1 MIHSLFLTNEI
12 EYKAMRVSDAQTHG
26 GLLVLIAL
34 AVALC
39 AAVFCAPARAGA
51 VEIPFVFEHNKVF
64 IDNIYVGGAGPF
76 RATLDTGTSDV
87 ILDTSIV
94 EKLGLAAAGQGS
106 ARATGGV
113 VKIGKYK
120 CPEIKA
126 GSAVILPEGM
136 MLSAASVSAQ
146 ADAIEEPT
154 QLVLG
159 YQFFRRNVVEMDYDA
174 KKLYLHAPVS
184 YTPPKGA
191 AVLDLNL
198 AMNLPIAKIVI
209 EGQEASVMLDT
220 GSNSALDTYPGFMER
235 TGLPAG
241 HTLYGMP
248 VYGMGGSV
256 LTNLLRLKTVS
267 IAGREFKGVKVYAH
281 TQSLYGGLDGLVGN
295 EILRRYRVVYDY
307 ARGKAYLTPSAAMDE
322 PWEEERAGLVALRSG
337 DDYMIMSVV
346 NNSPSSEAGLK
357 IGDIITKINSKPAAA
372 TGISG
377 LRGLVRGEP
386 GSKLSLTVM
395 RDNKE
400 LEVVIALGDYVK

>member
-1 MIHSLFLTNEI
+1 
-12 EYKAMRVSDAQTHG
+12 MRDSDARTCG
-26 GLLVLIAL
+26 RRLVLIAL
-34 AVALC
+34 AVALYS
-39 AAVFCAPARAGA
+39 AVFCAPSRAAA

-64 IDNIYVGGAGPF
+64 IDNVYVGALGPF

-94 EKLGLAAAGQGS
+94 EKLGLSPAGSGS

-126 GSAVILPEGM
+126 GSSVILPEGM

-146 ADAIEEPT
+146 AAAIEEPT
-154 QLVLG
+154 HLVLG
-159 YQFFRRNVVEMDYDA
+159 YQFFRRHVVEMDYA
-174 KKLYLHAPVS
+174 AGKLFLYAPVS
-184 YTPPKGA
+184 YTPPEGA
-191 AVLDLNL
+191 EVLDLNL
-198 AMNLPIAKIVI
+198 AMNLPVAKISI
-209 EGQEASVMLDT
+209 EGLDASVMLDT

-235 TGLPAG
+235 TGVGAG
-241 HTLYGMP
+241 HKLYGMP

-256 LTNLLRLKTVS
+256 LTNLLRLKTVT
-267 IAGREFKGVKVYAH
+267 IAGREFKDVKIYAH
-281 TQSLYGGLDGLVGN
+281 TQPLYGGLDGLMGN

-307 ARGKAYLTPSAAMDE
+307 ARGKAYLTPSAAMGE

-346 NNSPSSEAGLK
+346 DNSPSSEAGLK
-357 IGDIITKINSKPAAA
+357 IGDVITKINTKPAAD

-386 GSKLSLTVM
+386 GSKLSLTVK
-395 RDNKE
+395 RENKE
-400 LEVVIALGDYVK
+400 VEVVITLGDYVK